1 MKPFDIFES
10 PVTGINLVESSAGTG
25 KTYTISGLVV
35 RLLAEQDELSP
46 KRILVVTFTTA
57 ATQELR
63 DRIARRIRESA
74 EVLRGDSE
82 PGDDAFL
89 IELKARFGNNDGACK
104 RLEKAMSEMD
114 QASVFTIHGF
124 CKQALQEYVV
134 ESNSS
139 FGIEYMKDSEELLL
153 EAADDVWRSW
163 INRLGKGGDEERRQL
178 DLLLSTTDT
187 PDGLLSIVKSLNG
200 KPYLEFAE
208 KVPET
213 KFRTMLKQWNEAI
226 SSMKATYN
234 REEILAVMDPN
245 ILNGQSYKPK
255 HIVGMLDDFESC
267 FLMRHFSKPNNALK
281 LASGSIK
288 TKGGAPVPQHPFF
301 DAMQAFSEADTG
313 LIAEQILIQMTIDF
327 RLRYDELKEQR
338 RIRSFDDIL
347 TSTQQA
353 VESNQE
359 MRMKLRE
366 QYPVAMVDEFQDT
379 DPIQL
384 GIFKKLYFDADV
396 KNGLFMIGDPK
407 QSVYK
412 FRGADINS
420 YLSVAKDNKV
430 STFTLGKN
438 YRSVKPMVDAVNAL
452 FQFNEPGREWPG
464 GLAFQPS
471 DAQRTE
477 QELFLE
483 GDTHSAVPMHFL
495 MPEFDESVK
504 KDEASKGVNKA
515 IAAEIVRLLHKSA
528 NGEAFILDKQQKR
541 PVREGDIAILVSSR
555 FDAEDVRKELLRK
568 KVKSVYRSSN
578 SVFDTDQ
585 ARLISSLIKIIK
597 DSPNPSLIRMF
608 LFDRVMGHRLSDL
621 RRLEEDTDL
630 NTALTESLIELRMT
644 LERYGFAAMLRKF
657 LNSALA
663 LDEGKPVHV
672 TEKIMQFSDG
682 ERVYTNLM
690 HLNELIDAYEREH
703 RPGMEELYKWLSLK
717 IQKAESEEND
727 EIRLESDDNLVQI
740 VTMHSSKGLEYPIV
754 FCNSL
759 WSHGVK
765 KHTLENPL
773 IFHDPDDGKTKVD
786 LTGYSKASIQ
796 GRVIQETV
804 AENIR
809 LMYVAL
815 TRARYRC
822 YISVGAYHDRA
833 AGTSPLHYVMN
844 GADQTLKNEKIANL
858 DSYLSQI
865 RRFAHE
871 HSELA
876 VCRTVSDDAGLKLEA
891 ESVSFTPMARKLEL
905 PLKADPDWYVTSY
918 TGIKKRAEVEKAA
931 IAAEPSQE
939 GKTTQNPDAGGSES
953 TTPEDSGKEVD
964 YGNLFHFP
972 KGPAAGTFMH
982 RLYED
987 LDFTRFETD
996 ARSMVVQYLQEDGYE
1011 VEWTDTITTMLER
1024 SLRKKLPGSGAAL
1037 ITKGQSQTVD
1047 ELEFYFP
1054 LSKAGASEIEQII
1067 DGKQPY
1073 EFTENRNGFMTG
1085 FIDLLFEH
1093 EGKFYILDYKS
1104 DHLGDKPESYQ
1115 PEALK
1120 AKMNERGYVFQYHIY
1135 LVALMRFL
1143 KLKLGDE
1150 FRYEKHIGGAYYLFL
1165 RGIQPGDDNDGGI
1178 YFDNPSKEIIETLDT
1193 YFKGVDHAAAS
1204 F

>member
-1 MKPFDIFES
+1 MNPFDIFES
-10 PVTGINLVESSAGTG
+10 PVKGINLVESSAGTG

-35 RLLAEQDELSP
+35 RLLAEHGELSP
-46 KRILVVTFTTA
+46 KSILVVTFTTA

-63 DRIARRIRESA
+63 DRIARRIRDSA

-82 PGDDAFL
+82 PGDDGFL
-89 IELKARFGNNDGACK
+89 IELKARFGNDEKARQ
-104 RLEKAMSEMD
+104 RLERAMTEMD

-163 INRLGKGGDEERRQL
+163 INRLGKGGEGERCQL
-178 DLLLSTTDT
+178 DLLLSITNT
-187 PDGLLSIVKSLNG
+187 PDELLSIAKSLNG

-208 KVPET
+208 EVPKT
-213 KFRTMLKQWNEAI
+213 KYRSMLKQWNEAI
-226 SSMKATYN
+226 RSLKETYD
-234 REEILAVMDPN
+234 REEILSVMDPA
-245 ILNGQSYKPK
+245 ILNQKSYKPK
-255 HIVGMLDDFESC
+255 QVEAMLDDFESC
-267 FLMRHFSKPNNALK
+267 FVMRHFAQPGKALK
-281 LASGSIK
+281 LASGAIT
-288 TKGGAPVPQHPFF
+288 TKGGALVPQHPFF
-301 DAMQAFSEADTG
+301 DAMQAFTETDTG
-313 LIAEQILIQMTIDF
+313 LIAEQVLIQMTSDF
-327 RLRYDELKEQR
+327 RQRYDELKDER

-347 TSTQQA
+347 TSTHHA

-359 MRMKLRE
+359 MRMKLRK
-366 QYPVAMVDEFQDT
+366 QYPVALVDEFQDT

-420 YLSVAKDNKV
+420 YLSVAKNKKV

-452 FQFNEPGREWPG
+452 FQFVEPGREWPG

-477 QELFLE
+477 QELFIE
-483 GDTHSAVPMHFL
+483 GDDDGVVPMHFL
-495 MPEFDESVK
+495 MPEVEEPVN
-504 KDEASKGVNKA
+504 KDEASKEINKA
-515 IAAEIVRLLHKSA
+515 TAAEIARLLNKSA
-528 NGEAFILDKQQKR
+528 NGEAFILEKKEKR
-541 PVREGDIAILVSSR
+541 PVRQGDVAILVSSR
-555 FDAEDVRKELLRK
+555 FEAENVRKELLRK
-568 KVKSVYRSSN
+568 NIKSVFKSSN

-585 ARLISSLIKIIK
+585 ARLISSLIQIIK

-608 LFDRVMGHRLSDL
+608 LFNRVMGYRLSDL
-621 RRLEEDTDL
+621 RRLEEDAGL

-644 LERYGFAAMLRKF
+644 LERYGFSAMLRKF
-657 LNSALA
+657 LNSTLA
-663 LDEGKPVHV
+663 LDEGRPVHV

-703 RPGMEELYKWLSLK
+703 RPGMEELHKWLNLK

-727 EIRLESDDNLVQI
+727 EIRLESDDDLVQI

-765 KHTLENPL
+765 NNTLKNPL
-773 IFHDPDDGKTKVD
+773 IYHDPDDGKTKVD
-786 LTGYSKASIQ
+786 LTGYSKASVQ
-796 GRVIQETV
+796 GRVIEETV

-822 YISVGAYHDRA
+822 YISVGAYEDKA
-833 AGTSPLHYVMN
+833 AGTSPLHFVMN
-844 GADQTLKNEKIANL
+844 GADQTLKNQKISDFEA
-858 DSYLSQI
+858 YLNRI

-871 HSELA
+871 HAELA
-876 VCRTVSDDAGLKLEA
+876 VCRTVSDNEELKLEA
-891 ESVSFTPMARKLEL
+891 DSVTITPQARKLEQT
-905 PLKADPDWYVTSY
+905 LKADPDWYVTSY
-918 TGIKKRAEVEKAA
+918 SGIKKRAEAEKVEIEEDSSISEK
-931 IAAEPSQE
+931 INH
-939 GKTTQNPDAGGSES
+939 NPDAGGSES
-953 TTPEDSGKEVD
+953 SSSADPVKELD
-964 YGNLFHFP
+964 YCNLFHFP
-972 KGPAAGTFMH
+972 KGAGAGTFMH

-996 ARSMVVQYLQEDGYE
+996 ARSMVAQYLEEDGYE
-1011 VEWTDTITTMLER
+1011 ENWTDTITSMLER

-1037 ITKGQSQTVD
+1037 ITKGQTQTVD
-1047 ELEFYFP
+1047 EMEFYFP
-1054 LSKAGASEIEQII
+1054 LSKAGAAEIEQII
-1067 DGKQPY
+1067 DGKRPDS
-1073 EFTENRNGFMTG
+1073 FMENRNGFMTG

-1104 DHLGDKPESYQ
+1104 DHLGDKPESYE

-1120 AKMNERGYVFQYHIY
+1120 AVMHERGYVFQYHIY

-1150 FRYEKHIGGAYYLFL
+1150 FRYENHIGGAYYLFL
-1165 RGIQPGDDNDGGI
+1165 RGIQPGDDNAGGI
-1178 YFDNPSKEIIETLDT
+1178 YFDNPSKEIIEELDS
-1193 YFKGVDHAAAS
+1193 YFKGEEHAAEPV
-1204 F
+1204 